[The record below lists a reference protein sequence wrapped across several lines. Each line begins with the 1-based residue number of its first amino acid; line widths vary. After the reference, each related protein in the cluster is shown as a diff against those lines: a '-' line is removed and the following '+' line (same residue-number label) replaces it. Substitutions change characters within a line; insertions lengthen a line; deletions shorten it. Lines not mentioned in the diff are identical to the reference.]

1 MIISS
6 RCGNKGRNA
15 LLPDK
20 IQTSPR
26 SLMSLQL
33 TPPNS
38 IL

>member
-1 MIISS
+1 MITSS
-6 RCGNKGRNA
+6 RCGSKGRNA
-15 LLPDK
+15 LPDK

-33 TPPNS
+33 TLPNS